1 MVEKIRKVVD
11 TIGVGL
17 FAIDEAH
24 CVSQW
29 GHDFRPAYCQLSLL
43 RENFPTVPIMAL
55 TATATT
61 NVLLDIRK
69 QLSLSKDAYEARASF
84 DRPNLHYEVLAMPA
98 GVKEKLKALEPFLG
112 CYRNPA
118 AGSKRFLH

>member
-1 MVEKIRKVVD
+1 MVEKFRKVVD

-69 QLSLSKDAYEARASF
+69 QLSLSRDAYEARASF